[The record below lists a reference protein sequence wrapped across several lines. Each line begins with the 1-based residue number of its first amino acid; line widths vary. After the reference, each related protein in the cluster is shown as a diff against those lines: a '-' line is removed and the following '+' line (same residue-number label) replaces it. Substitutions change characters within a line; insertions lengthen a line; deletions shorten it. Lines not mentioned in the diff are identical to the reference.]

1 MRRCRKKHSL
11 HLDIAPINL
20 IDLLLVLLVFF
31 VTTTSFL
38 QLKVIDIS
46 LPKADNTKTAY
57 KKNHTY
63 VVSVDVEGK
72 IYFNKELVNL
82 QELKIKFK
90 ELLKD
95 KRYLVQIGADKDSKH
110 SSFIDV
116 LDVAK
121 AVGVENIGILT
132 KTKR

>member
-1 MRRCRKKHSL
+1 MRRRRRKSSL

-38 QLKVIDIS
+38 QLKVMNIS
-46 LPKADNTKTAY
+46 LPKAENTKTAY

-63 VVSVDVEGK
+63 VVNINKKGE
-72 IYFNKELVNL
+72 IFFNKDAVSL
-82 QELKIKFK
+82 QELRVRF
-90 ELLKD
+90 EDLLED
-95 KRYLVQIGADKDSKH
+95 KNYLVQIGADRDSKH
-110 SSFIDV
+110 SSFVDV

-121 AVGVENIGILT
+121 SVGVENLGILT

>member
-1 MRRCRKKHSL
+1 MRRRRKKHSL

-38 QLKVIDIS
+38 QLKVIEIT
-46 LPKADNTKTAY
+46 LPKADTTKTAY

-63 VVSVDVEGK
+63 VVNIDKECKVF
-72 IYFNKELVNL
+72 FNKESVSLEV
-82 QELKIKFK
+82 LKTKFL
-90 ELLKD
+90 ELLDEKT
-95 KRYLVQIGADKDSKH
+95 YLVQIGADKDSKH
-110 SSFIDV
+110 SCFIDV

-121 AVGVENIGILT
+121 NVGIENLGILT
-132 KTKR
+132 KAEH

>member
-1 MRRCRKKHSL
+1 MRRRRKKHSL

-38 QLKVIDIS
+38 QLKVMDIS

-63 VVSVDVEGK
+63 VVNIDKECK
-72 IYFNKELVNL
+72 IFFNKEAVNL
-82 QELKIKFK
+82 EELKTRFIDV
-90 ELLKD
+90 LDDKD
-95 KRYLVQIGADKDSKH
+95 YLVQIGADKDSKH
-110 SSFIDV
+110 SCFIDV
-116 LDVAK
+116 LDTAK
-121 AVGVENIGILT
+121 NVGVENLGILT
-132 KTKR
+132 KIKR

>member
-1 MRRCRKKHSL
+1 MRRRRRKSSL

-38 QLKVIDIS
+38 QLKVINIS
-46 LPKADNTKTAY
+46 LPKAENTKTAY

-63 VVSVDVEGK
+63 IVNINKEGK
-72 IYFNKELVNL
+72 IFFNKEAVDLK
-82 QELKIKFK
+82 ELKMRF
-90 ELLKD
+90 EDLLED
-95 KRYLVQIGADKDSKH
+95 KSYLVQIGADRDSKH
-110 SSFIDV
+110 SSFVDV

-121 AVGVENIGILT
+121 SVGVTNLGILT
-132 KTKR
+132 KTK